1 MALSCSH
8 LLVCID
14 ADPAMNTLAKNR
26 PPWAMVS
33 LAVLTV
39 ATGPL
44 LLLSW
49 SLFYSGPCVVL
60 VIPVLVALLLT
71 LAARDQLRQ
80 RRRCVADCYFVA
92 GTLLHR
98 LVSSTKL
105 VTLLSLAVSLGLTT
119 VLLVSVPTWGMA
131 VMVLLTLDAVLIAL
145 LYFGLFRAA
154 SGGLRVRGAF
164 RFLFAR
170 RWAVMV
176 NLPLV
181 LVALLWLQLQQ
192 PPPAWLD
199 GSLDLETTLRAA
211 SESVGSDCPLVDSA
225 VRLNSEK
232 DAFAW
237 WLTLKGTAALE
248 DSRLRWAA
256 WLVFLLSGTLAL
268 WAYSRLCV
276 YLISSAHRWALPATD
291 EQCNEC

>member
-1 MALSCSH
+1 MNLS
-8 LLVCID
+8 
-14 ADPAMNTLAKNR
+14 AKNKS
-26 PPWAMVS
+26 PLAMVLLPV
-33 LAVLTV
+33 LAV

-49 SLFYSGPCVVL
+49 SLFYSASCVVL
-60 VIPVLVALLLT
+60 VIPALMVVVLT

-80 RRRCVADCYFVA
+80 RRRCTADCYFVQ
-92 GTLLHR
+92 GSLLHR

-105 VTLLSLAVSLGLTT
+105 VTLLSLAVSVGLTT
-119 VLLVSVPTWGMA
+119 VLLVSVPAWGLPVMA
-131 VMVLLTLDAVLIAL
+131 LLTLDAVLIAL

-164 RFLFAR
+164 RYLFAR

-199 GSLDLETTLRAA
+199 GSLDLEATLRAA
-211 SESVGSDCPLVDSA
+211 SESVGSRCPLVDTA

-237 WLTLKGTAALE
+237 WLTLKGTAELE

-256 WLVFLLSGTLAL
+256 WLLFLLSGTLAL

-276 YLISSAHRWALPATD
+276 YLISSAHRWAMPAPD
-291 EQCNEC
+291 EH

>member
-1 MALSCSH
+1 MV
-8 LLVCID
+8 LL
-14 ADPAMNTLAKNR
+14 PA
-26 PPWAMVS
+26 
-33 LAVLTV
+33 LAV
-39 ATGPL
+39 AAGPL

-49 SLFYSGPCVVL
+49 SLLYSGPCVVL
-60 VIPVLVALLLT
+60 LIPALMTLLLT

-80 RRRCVADCYFVA
+80 RRRCSADCFFVE

-105 VTLLSLAVSLGLTT
+105 VTLISLAVSLALTT
-119 VLLVSVPTWGMA
+119 VLLVSVPAWGLA
-131 VMVLLTLDAVLIAL
+131 VMVLLTLDALLIAL

-164 RFLFAR
+164 RYLFAR

-199 GSLDLETTLRAA
+199 DSLDLEATLRAA
-211 SESVGSDCPLVDSA
+211 SESVGSQCPLVDSA

-232 DAFAW
+232 EAFSW

-248 DSRLRWAA
+248 DTRLRWAA
-256 WLVFLLSGTLAL
+256 WLLFLLSGSLAL

-276 YLISSAHRWALPATD
+276 YLISSAHRWVMPAAD
-291 EQCNEC
+291 GPRYGR